1 MFKNRWRR
9 SLPLFLNPDLLICST
24 KVHFLVHFTLFI
36 SLCNFPNT
44 LLNGWVEHHYITL
57 LKKEL
62 VKMKKKFS
70 NCYSKGRCITLF
82 RMGLFGDPEKCS
94 ILILKKRAWEEFLH
108 HILCMIFQE
117 DGSSSCILLT
127 DQISLPDCLYFL
139 RYREICVLQLFL
151 NQVVTS

>member
-70 NCYSKGRCITLF
+70 NCYSKGSCLNPIQDGPFRGPREMLNFDFKEKGLGRVSPPYFVYDFSRRWFLKLHFINWPNFITRL
-82 RMGLFGDPEKCS
+82 P
-94 ILILKKRAWEEFLH
+94 
-108 HILCMIFQE
+108 
-117 DGSSSCILLT
+117 LL
-127 DQISLPDCLYFL
+127 L
-139 RYREICVLQLFL
+139 EI
-151 NQVVTS
+151 